1 MNRLSP
7 EELFSMDQFELE
19 KEHQDVDME
28 LMRLLQYKHEVYLL
42 MESRR
47 PVVVPSPDA
56 HFMGAM

>member
-1 MNRLSP
+1 MTRLSM
-7 EELFSMDQFELE
+7 EDLIAMDEKRLE
-19 KEHQDVDME
+19 KEHQNADME

-56 HFMGAM
+56 HMMGAI